1 MPPRLTLDT
10 RYNENALQPSGE
22 FYSCLAP
29 AAADTDALPT
39 PGTLLFG
46 TGTSVL
52 ADTRFGEYQ
61 LGSKRVS
68 HSLCQQAG
76 LPCDCYTSSGVGPEL
91 CASVLAMCV

>member
-1 MPPRLTLDT
+1 MPLILYHPASHPLT

-61 LGSKRVS
+61 LGSKR
-68 HSLCQQAG
+68 LAQP
-76 LPCDCYTSSGVGPEL
+76 LPSGGAAL
-91 CASVLAMCV
+91 